1 MSSVKRLPF
10 WILLC
15 GLMCGCG
22 KAKVDKPAPINN
34 LVPTVKVEQPALRDI
49 HQSIAQPGAIEPYE
63 QTAIYSKI
71 PGFVQKWHVDIGARV
86 KKGELLV
93 ELLVPE
99 LADEHAQKVA
109 QIEQVKA
116 GVHQSEQLVKVA
128 QSNVQAAKDA
138 VIEAQANISR
148 YQGDVDRWKGELTRL
163 KGLVKDGVVNPEV
176 LAETENQL
184 KSSMAAIEAGRAAVK
199 SKDSQRVAS
208 ESQVEKAKADLNAS
222 QAQVRVAEAE
232 EQRLS
237 AMLQYTKITAPYD
250 GVITSRNVSTGDFV
264 RAGTGSSVE
273 GANAEGSGSGS
284 MPMLTVTRTDPMVF
298 AIGVPEVDA
307 PYVSVGTK
315 ASLRLQALAGREF
328 DVAVTRVAPTL
339 HKQSRT
345 LLAEVDLPNPNGE
358 LLPGMY
364 AYGSIELKRTQVRAI
379 PSTAIIQIGNRMCC
393 YLVSNRKARRT
404 QIQTGI
410 SDGTWIEVCKK
421 ESYPTNGDAG
431 TWEDFNGTEQ
441 VIVGDLSEISDGSQV
456 AVNDAHQT
464 EQPTLSSAKPVHH
477 VVATAANQ

>member
-1 MSSVKRLPF
+1 MKSVNRL
-10 WILLC
+10 LL
-15 GLMCGCG
+15 GVLLGGSLCGCG
-22 KAKVDKPAPINN
+22 KAKVDKAAPIN
-34 LVPTVKVEQPALRDI
+34 LVPIVKVEQPVLRDI
-49 HQSIAQPGAIEPYE
+49 HLSIAQPGAIEPFE
-63 QTAIYSKI
+63 QTSIYSKI
-71 PGFVQKWHVDIGARV
+71 PGFVQKWYVDIGARV

-99 LADEHAQKVA
+99 LADEHAQKIA
-109 QIEQVKA
+109 QVEQAKA
-116 GVHQSEQLVKVA
+116 MVHQSEKLVSVA
-128 QSNVQAAKDA
+128 ESNVQAAKDA
-138 VIEAQANISR
+138 VVEAQANISR
-148 YQGDVDRWKGELTRL
+148 YQGDVDRWQGELTRL
-163 KGLVKDGVVNPEV
+163 KGLVKDGIVNPEV
-176 LAETENQL
+176 MAETENQL
-184 KSSMAAIEAGRAAVK
+184 KSSKAAIEAGRAAVK
-199 SKDSQRVAS
+199 SKDSQRVAT
-208 ESQVEKAKADLNAS
+208 EAQVEKSKADLNAS

-232 EQRLS
+232 ERRLA
-237 AMLQYTKITAPYD
+237 AMFEYTKITAPYD

-264 RAGTGSSVE
+264 RAGAGSSAE
-273 GANAEGSGSGS
+273 GANAEGSGGAS

-315 ASLRLQALAGREF
+315 ASLRLQSLAGREF

-364 AYGSIELKRTQVRAI
+364 AYGSIELKRMQVRAI
-379 PSTAIIQIGNRMCC
+379 PSTAIVQIGNRMCC
-393 YLVSNRKARRT
+393 YLVNNGKARRT
-404 QIQTGI
+404 QIQTGV
-410 SDGTWIEVCKK
+410 SDGTWVEVCKK

-431 TWEDFNGTEQ
+431 TWEDFNGTER

-464 EQPTLSSAKPVHH
+464 EQPTLTSVKPVQH
-477 VVATAANQ
+477 VAAAAANP